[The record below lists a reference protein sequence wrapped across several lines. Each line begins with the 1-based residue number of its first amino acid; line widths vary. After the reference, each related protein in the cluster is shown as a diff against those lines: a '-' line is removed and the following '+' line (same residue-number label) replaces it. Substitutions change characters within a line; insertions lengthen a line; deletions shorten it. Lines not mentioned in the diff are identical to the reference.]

1 MDARIFQG
9 KEELTAKDKKITSML
24 TRNESIKKESKELQ
38 EKIASMRKILE
49 EHKWKEKIASR
60 HERLVKASYS
70 KEGPT
75 KYGNVRYTMYTKPKS
90 ALT

>member
-1 MDARIFQG
+1 MDARIFQE
-9 KEELTAKDKKITSML
+9 KEELTAKDEKITSIL
-24 TRNESIKKESKELQ
+24 TRNENIEKESQELQ
-38 EKIASMRKILE
+38 EKIASMQKTLE
-49 EHKWKEKIASR
+49 EHKWKGKVASR